1 MEFSS
6 RFIRLQWLV
15 LISLFLVITA
25 GSVVRITGSGMGC
38 PDWPKCF
45 GRWVPPTEASQ
56 LPNDYLSIF
65 QEKRAKKIVKFCKF
79 LRSIGMNETA
89 VKIEKDPTLLLEE
102 PFNAAR
108 TYTEYINR
116 LLGAMAGI
124 LMLISMGWILVK
136 YRFSWLILTSIIN
149 LVLIILEGW
158 FGSIV
163 VATNLVPWTIT
174 VHLFLALI
182 ILLIQLYLLYR
193 VSPNQQKKIAV
204 PGITQYLWWGV
215 FIITF
220 YQMFLGTQVRE
231 YIDALTKQGL
241 GRESWSDQF
250 GWEFLIHRSF
260 SWLVLIIIVYLAWR
274 NEKEEEKITIIR
286 WALVILGLELF
297 AGILLAYF
305 DLPGL
310 VQTTHLVF
318 AVILL
323 CLLAMGIYRF
333 RKIS

>member
-6 RFIRLQWLV
+6 RFIRLQWFV
-15 LISLFLVITA
+15 LISLFLVIAA

-79 LRSIGMNETA
+79 LRSIGMKETA

-116 LLGAMAGI
+116 LLGALAGL

-136 YRFSWLILTSIIN
+136 YRLSWLILTSIIN

-260 SWLVLIIIVYLAWR
+260 SWLVLIVIGYLAWR
-274 NEKEEEKITIIR
+274 NEKEEKITIIR

-310 VQTTHLVF
+310 VQTAHLVF

-323 CLLAMGIYRF
+323 CLLAMGTYRF

>member
-15 LISLFLVITA
+15 LISLFLVIAA

-56 LPNDYLSIF
+56 LPNNYLSQF
-65 QEKRAKKIVKFCKF
+65 QEKRAKKIVKFCTF

-116 LLGAMAGI
+116 LLGALAGI

-274 NEKEEEKITIIR
+274 NEKEEKITIIR

-310 VQTTHLVF
+310 VQTAHLVF

-323 CLLAMGIYRF
+323 CLLAMGTYRF